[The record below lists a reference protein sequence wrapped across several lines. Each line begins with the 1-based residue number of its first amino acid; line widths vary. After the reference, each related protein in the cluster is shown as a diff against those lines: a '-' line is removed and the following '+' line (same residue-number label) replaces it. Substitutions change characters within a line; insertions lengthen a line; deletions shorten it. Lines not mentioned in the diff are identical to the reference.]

1 MNLTAFR
8 SRKFIVV
15 AGALVGNAA
24 LVWYGHI
31 ADGVYSA
38 VVISV
43 VATYFAANVTQKA
56 TAKSEE

>member
-1 MNLTAFR
+1 MNLTAFL
-8 SRKFIVV
+8 SRKFIVA
-15 AGALVGNAA
+15 AGVLVGNAA

-31 ADGVYSA
+31 DDGVYSA

-43 VATYFAANVTQKA
+43 VAAYLAANVTQKA